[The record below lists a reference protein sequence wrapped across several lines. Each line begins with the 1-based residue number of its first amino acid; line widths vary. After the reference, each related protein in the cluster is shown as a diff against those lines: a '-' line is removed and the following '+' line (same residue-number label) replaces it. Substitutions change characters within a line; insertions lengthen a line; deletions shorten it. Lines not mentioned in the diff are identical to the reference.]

1 MGGFAGWIAGIVG
14 AVIATTIIDLMMA
27 EGETKKFIKGI
38 ASLLILAVIIA
49 PLPALINNDFK
60 LIEDTAA
67 DEKPGEDLM
76 EDYLRRVYLHRYKN
90 YELAI
95 QNKLKAKGMDEVIVR
110 IDIAHEGGQIVI
122 KSVNV
127 DTSKMVLTG
136 NSTNI
141 DINGAIL
148 EAVESV
154 LGRAAAVKT
163 VIK

>member
-1 MGGFAGWIAGIVG
+1 
-14 AVIATTIIDLMMA
+14 
-27 EGETKKFIKGI
+27 
-38 ASLLILAVIIA
+38 
-49 PLPALINNDFK
+49 
-60 LIEDTAA
+60 
-67 DEKPGEDLM
+67 M

-110 IDIAHEGGQIVI
+110 IDIAYEGGQIVI